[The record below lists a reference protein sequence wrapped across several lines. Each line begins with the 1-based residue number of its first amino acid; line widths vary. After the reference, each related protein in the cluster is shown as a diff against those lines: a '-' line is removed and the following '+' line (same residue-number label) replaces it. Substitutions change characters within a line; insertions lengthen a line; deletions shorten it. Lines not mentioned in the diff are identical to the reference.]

1 MRIMRWLI
9 LLTGVVYMMA
19 FEIHMSSCDKYQ
31 PRYDISKSLPLVM
44 GGYATARA
52 WEPDSLAY
60 ASYFR
65 IAELGGFEDIKGIN
79 LAPFSHPIAYVWL
92 AGFYKEEISEDP
104 FSKWAYLHKEQVT
117 LNPHYTPNGND
128 FYFDMCDERLQ
139 EKRAQYLIQK
149 CRSLGLAGLFF
160 DWANEEFLYETGFKP
175 LRETFKKRHPNQ
187 TYSSCILHFF
197 ERLKRNGLLI
207 VTNQAY
213 RNPEILQSV
222 DYDMT
227 ESYLITDEKPPQ
239 SAPYTKYQPLDEVLE
254 YFKILGELKKRFAP
268 YGLKDF
274 IYMNYAA
281 PRIQTT
287 PKGVL
292 RLSPKKEILY
302 SFVLARMGGFIP
314 YTEVPADHSLERS
327 SLYFLDMGT
336 PKTRMHRFAKGWY
349 RLYDKALLLL
359 FDPMTDTSYYTITG
373 LPQGFW
379 YDWEEGVWLQSKD
392 SLTIKL
398 QPNYDPVTQ
407 RFHPEAKVLLY
418 AR

>member
-1 MRIMRWLI
+1 MRWWVI
-9 LLTGVVYMMA
+9 FVMGIWAMA
-19 FEIHMSSCDKYQ
+19 MQIHPTTPQHYR
-31 PRYDISKSLPLVM
+31 PRYDISKALPLTT
-44 GGYATARA
+44 GGYVTARA

-65 IAELGGFEDIKGIN
+65 IAELGGFEDIKGID
-79 LAPFSHPIAYVWL
+79 LSPFSHPIAYVWL
-92 AGFYKEEISEDP
+92 AGFYKEEITEDP
-104 FSKWAYLHKEQVT
+104 FSKWAYSHKEQVT
-117 LNPHYTPNGND
+117 LNPHYTPNDND

-139 EKRAQYLIQK
+139 EKRAKYLIQK
-149 CRSLGLAGLFF
+149 CRSLGLSGLFF
-160 DWANEEFLYETGFKP
+160 DWANEEFLYESGFKP
-175 LRETFKKRHPNQ
+175 LQETFKKRHPNK
-187 TYSSCILHFF
+187 TYSSCIQHFF
-197 ERLKRNGLLI
+197 ERLKQNGLLI

-227 ESYLITDEKPPQ
+227 ESYLITDEKLPNGT
-239 SAPYTKYQPLDEVLE
+239 SYTKYQPLEEVLE

-287 PKGVL
+287 PKGIL
-292 RLSPKKEILY
+292 RLSPKKDILY
-302 SFVLARMGGFIP
+302 SFVLTRMGGFIP

-327 SLYFLDMGT
+327 SLYFLDLGV
-336 PKTRMHRFAKGWY
+336 PKTQMRRFAAGWY
-349 RLYDKALLLL
+349 RLYEKALLLL
-359 FDPMTDTSYYTITG
+359 FDPVTDISYYTIKG

-398 QPNYDPVTQ
+398 QPNYDPITGQ
-407 RFHPEAKVLLY
+407 FHPEAKVLLY